1 MHFSD
6 FFIKRPVFASVVS
19 ILITLVGAISI
30 PSLPVEQYPELALP
44 QVQITATYTGA
55 SAETVENAVTTVLE
69 RQLNGMEGM
78 RYLSSTSTD
87 DGQCN
92 IIATFD
98 PSRDPDLAA
107 VDAQNRVATA
117 TPQLPAQVNALGVTV
132 RKAQTQLLV
141 AFGIY
146 DKQKRYDPEFLSNY
160 ADVFIRD
167 ALLRVKGVGDVRI
180 FGERRFAMRLWLDP
194 TELARRN
201 LTAQDV
207 VNALQEQNVQVGAGK
222 VGQAPTAS
230 DQAYQLSLQVN
241 GQLASA
247 KEFEEIVV
255 QRGADG
261 ALVRIRDVGRAQL
274 GAENYAQLLRFNGQE
289 AVGLGITQLPGS
301 NALQVREGVEAEL
314 KRLSV
319 NFPPGLTYKVAFD
332 TTLAVSASIREVFQ
346 SLGEAILLVII
357 VIFIFLHGWRSVLV
371 AVTTLPVSL
380 VGTFMFVNA
389 FGFSLNTLTLF
400 GLTLATGLVVDDAI
414 VVIENVER
422 VMEHDQVDSHTATSR
437 GMQQVSGVVVATA
450 LVLSA
455 VFIPVSFF
463 PGTTGAIYRQFAL
476 TIAFSISLSALVAL
490 TLSPALC
497 ARLLRSN
504 EGNKFVL
511 ARKFDDGLD
520 SLRRGYGKLLGFML
534 GKARWLV
541 VAAFVVFLV
550 ATGLLYRS
558 VPSGF
563 IPDEDQG
570 YLIVAVQGPE
580 GTSLEYTRQVLLQVE
595 DILRKQPEVTDIFT
609 VGGFSL
615 LGTGANYGSLFLNL
629 KPWEERKKKEQS
641 VASMVERLRG
651 PLAQVGGARVL
662 PLQPPA
668 IRGVGSVGGFEFVLE
683 DQEGGHSLEELA
695 QATQSL
701 VGRANQEPRLRG
713 VFSAYSAGSPQLNI
727 QVDREKAK
735 AQGVSLA
742 AVFATLQVYMGSQY
756 VNDFTFAN
764 RVYRVFVQAAV
775 PFRDNPK
782 DIGSFYVRSDAGG
795 MVPLEALVKLTPV
808 ATAQTI
814 SHYNLFRAANLNGQ
828 GTPGVSTGQALQIM
842 QDLATQTLPP
852 GFTYEWTGLSLEQ
865 KSAGNTVLIIFALGI
880 LFVFLVLSAQYESF
894 ALPFVVMLAVPVAM
908 LGALLLQTLR
918 GLVNDVFC
926 QVGLVM
932 LVGLASKNAILIVEF
947 GEQLRAQGQGVVESA
962 INAAE
967 TRLRPILMT
976 SFAFLFGVVPL
987 MLASGAG
994 SAARKSL
1001 GTTVFGGM
1009 LFSTFVNLI
1018 FIPVLYAIIEG
1029 ARTKLLKHRK
1039 HGNPQSGP
1047 PHNPPPPSI
1056 PPEGEPPRPQPA

>member
-1 MHFSD
+1 MFTD
-6 FFIKRPVFASVVS
+6 FFIQRPVFASVLS

-30 PSLPVEQYPELALP
+30 PSLPIEQYPELALP
-44 QVQITATYTGA
+44 QVQVTSTYTGA
-55 SAETVENAVTTVLE
+55 SAETVESAVTTVLE

-78 RYLSSTSTD
+78 RYMSSTSTN
-87 DGQCN
+87 DGQST
-92 IIATFD
+92 ITATFD
-98 PSRDPDLAA
+98 PSRDVDLAA
-107 VDAQNRVATA
+107 VDVQNRVATA

-141 AFGIY
+141 SFGVY
-146 DKQKRYDPEFLSNY
+146 DKEKRYDTEFISNY

-194 TELARRN
+194 TELARRG

-222 VGQAPTAS
+222 VGQAPS
-230 DQAYQLSLQVN
+230 SKEQAYQLSLQVK
-241 GQLASA
+241 GQLTSA
-247 KEFEEIVV
+247 DEFGAIVI

-261 ALVRIRDVGRAQL
+261 ALVRIRDVGNAQL
-274 GAENYAQLLRFNGQE
+274 GAESYQQLLRFNGQD

-301 NALQVREGVEAEL
+301 NALDVRKGVEAEL
-314 KRLSV
+314 QRLSA
-319 NFPPGLTYKVAFD
+319 NFPPGLTYQVAFD
-332 TTLAVSASIREVFQ
+332 TTAAVSASIEEVLQ
-346 SLGEAILLVII
+346 ALGEAILLVIL

-422 VMEHDQVDSHTATSR
+422 VIEHEKVDAKEATHR

-497 ARLLRSN
+497 ARLLRTN
-504 EGNKFVL
+504 EGKKFML
-511 ARKFDDGLD
+511 ARKFDQGMDA
-520 SLRRGYGKLLGFML
+520 LRRGYGRLLGLML
-534 GKARWLV
+534 GKARWIV
-541 VAAFVVFLV
+541 VAVFAALLV
-550 ATGLLYRS
+550 ATGFLYRAT
-558 VPSGF
+558 PTGF
-563 IPDEDQG
+563 IPEEDQG

-580 GTSLEYTRQVLLQVE
+580 GTSLEYTRNVLIQVE
-595 DILRKQPEVTDIFT
+595 SLLRAQPEVVDTFT

-615 LGTGANYGSLFLNL
+615 LGTGANYGSLFINL
-629 KPWEERKKKEQS
+629 KPWEEREQREQS
-641 VASMVERLRG
+641 VAGLVERLRG
-651 PLAQVGGARVL
+651 PLSQVGGARVL

-683 DQEGGHSLEELA
+683 DQQGGRSLEELA
-695 QATQSL
+695 QATQAL
-701 VGRANQEPRLRG
+701 IIKGNQEPRLRG
-713 VFSAYSAGSPQLNI
+713 VFSSYTAGSPQLNI
-727 QVDREKAK
+727 AVDREKAK
-735 AQGVSLA
+735 ALGVPLSTL
-742 AVFATLQVYMGSQY
+742 FSTLQVYLGSQY

-764 RVYRVFVQAAV
+764 RVYRVFVQAAT

-782 DIGSFYVRSDAGG
+782 DIGSFYVRADTGA
-795 MVPLEALVKLTPV
+795 MVPLESLVTVTPIT
-808 ATAQTI
+808 TAQNIT
-814 SHYNLFRAANLNGQ
+814 HYNLFRSTNINGQ
-828 GTPGVSTGQALQIM
+828 GAPGVSTGQALEAMETVAKQ
-842 QDLATQTLPP
+842 ALPP
-852 GFTYEWTGLSLEQ
+852 GFTYEWTGLSAEQ
-865 KSAGNTVLIIFALGI
+865 KSAGNTVLVIFALGI
-880 LFVFLVLSAQYESF
+880 VFVFLVLAAQYESF

-908 LGALLLQTLR
+908 MGALLLQNAR

-994 SAARKSL
+994 ASARKSL
-1001 GTTVFGGM
+1001 GTAVFGGM

-1018 FIPVLYAIIEG
+1018 FIPVLYALVEG
-1029 ARTKLLKHRK
+1029 ARSKVLKSRK
-1039 HGNPQSGP
+1039 TGKSLP
-1047 PHNPPPPSI
+1047 PG
-1056 PPEGEPPRPQPA
+1056 GEPPRPQPA

>member
-1 MHFSD
+1 MFTD
-6 FFIKRPVFASVVS
+6 FFIQRPVFSSVLS

-30 PSLPVEQYPELALP
+30 PSLPIEQYPELALP

-55 SAETVENAVTTVLE
+55 SAETVESAVTTVLE

-78 RYLSSTSTD
+78 RYMSSTSTN
-87 DGQCN
+87 DGQST
-92 IIATFD
+92 ITATFD
-98 PSRDPDLAA
+98 PSRDVDLAA
-107 VDAQNRVATA
+107 VDVQNRVATA
-117 TPQLPAQVNALGVTV
+117 TPQLPSQVNALGVTV

-141 AFGIY
+141 SFGVY
-146 DKQKRYDPEFLSNY
+146 DKEKRYDTEFISNY
-160 ADVFIRD
+160 ADVYIRD

-207 VNALQEQNVQVGAGK
+207 LNALQEQNVQVGAGK
-222 VGQAPTAS
+222 VGQAPS
-230 DQAYQLSLQVN
+230 SKEQAYQLSLQVK
-241 GQLASA
+241 GQLTSPE
-247 KEFEEIVV
+247 EFGAIVI
-255 QRGADG
+255 QRGQDG
-261 ALVRIRDVGRAQL
+261 ALVRIRDVGDVKL
-274 GAENYAQLLRFNGQE
+274 GAENYQQLLRFNGQD

-301 NALQVREGVEAEL
+301 NALEVREGVEAEL
-314 KRLSV
+314 TRLSAS
-319 NFPPGLTYKVAFD
+319 FPPGLTYQVAFD
-332 TTLAVSASIREVFQ
+332 TTAAVSASIEEVLKA
-346 SLGEAILLVII
+346 LGEAILLVVL

-422 VMEHDQVDSHTATSR
+422 VIEHEKVDAKEATHR
-437 GMQQVSGVVVATA
+437 GMQQVAGVVVATA

-497 ARLLRSN
+497 ARLLRPN
-504 EGNKFVL
+504 EGQKFVL
-511 ARKFDDGLD
+511 ARKFDEGLD
-520 SLRRGYGKLLGFML
+520 ALRRGYGKLLRLML
-534 GKARWLV
+534 GKLRWV
-541 VAAFVVFLV
+541 VVGIFAVFLV

-558 VPSGF
+558 TPTGF

-570 YLIVAVQGPE
+570 YVIIAVQGPE
-580 GTSLEYTRQVLLQVE
+580 GTSLEYTRNVLIQVE
-595 DILRKQPEVTDIFT
+595 DIIKQQEEVTQIFT

-615 LGTGANYGSLFLNL
+615 LGTGANYGSLFINL
-629 KPWEERKKKEQS
+629 KPWEERKAKESS
-641 VASMVERLRG
+641 VAGIIERLR
-651 PLAQVGGARVL
+651 PQLSQVGGARVL

-683 DQEGGHSLEELA
+683 DQQGGRTLDELA
-695 QATQSL
+695 QATQAL
-701 VGRANQEPRLRG
+701 VGRASAEQQLRG
-713 VFSAYSAGSPQLNI
+713 VFSAFTAGSPQLNI
-727 QVDREKAK
+727 DVDREKAK
-735 AQGVSLA
+735 ALGVPLSSL
-742 AVFATLQVYMGSQY
+742 FSTLQVYLGSQY
-756 VNDFTFAN
+756 VNDFTFSN
-764 RVYRVFVQAAV
+764 RVYRVFVQAAT

-782 DIGSFYVRSDAGG
+782 DIGSLYVRSDTGA
-795 MVPLEALVKLTPV
+795 MVPLESLVKVTPMT
-808 ATAQTI
+808 TAPNIT
-814 SHYNLFRAANLNGQ
+814 HYNLFRSANINGQ
-828 GTPGVSTGQALQIM
+828 GAPGVSTGQALNAMEAVAKQ
-842 QDLATQTLPP
+842 ALPP
-852 GFTYEWTGLSLEQ
+852 GFTFEWTGLSQEQ
-865 KSAGNTVLIIFALGI
+865 KSAGNTVLVIFALGI
-880 LFVFLVLSAQYESF
+880 VFVFLVLAAQYESF

-908 LGALLLQTLR
+908 MGALLLQNLR

-987 MLASGAG
+987 MLATGAG
-994 SAARKSL
+994 ASARKSL
-1001 GTTVFGGM
+1001 GTAVFGGM

-1018 FIPVLYAIIEG
+1018 FIPVLYALVEG
-1029 ARTKLLKHRK
+1029 ARTKILKHRK

>member
-1 MHFSD
+1 MNFSD
-6 FFIKRPVFASVVS
+6 FFIKRPVFASVLS

-30 PSLPVEQYPELALP
+30 PGLPIEQYPELALP

-55 SAETVENAVTTVLE
+55 SAETVESSVTTVLE

-78 RYLSSTSTD
+78 RYLSSTSTN
-87 DGQCN
+87 DGQST

-141 AFGIY
+141 SFGVF
-146 DKQKRYDPEFLSNY
+146 DKQKRYDTEFISNY

-207 VNALQEQNVQVGAGK
+207 LNALEEQNVQVGAGK
-222 VGQAPTAS
+222 VGQAPS
-230 DQAYQLSLQVN
+230 SKDQAYQLSLQVN
-241 GQLASA
+241 GQLSSA
-247 KEFEEIVV
+247 KEFEAIVV

-274 GAENYAQLLRFNGQE
+274 GAENYAQLLRFDGQE

-301 NALQVREGVEAEL
+301 NALEVREGVEAEL
-314 KRLSV
+314 KRLSA

-332 TTLAVSASIREVFQ
+332 TTLAVSASIREVLQ

-422 VMEHDQVDSHTATSR
+422 VMEHEKVDAREATSR

-497 ARLLRSN
+497 ARLLRAN
-504 EGNKFVL
+504 EGKKFL
-511 ARKFDDGLD
+511 PARKFDEGLD
-520 SLRRGYGKLLGFML
+520 ALRRGYGKLLGFML

-541 VAAFVVFLV
+541 VAAFVVFLI
-550 ATGLLYRS
+550 ATGLLYRA

-595 DILRKQPEVTDIFT
+595 GILREQPEVIDIFT

-615 LGTGANYGSLFLNL
+615 LGTGANYGALFINL
-629 KPWEERKKKEQS
+629 KPWEERKKPEES
-641 VASMVERLRG
+641 VAGLVERLRG
-651 PLAQVGGARVL
+651 PLGRVPGARVL

-683 DQEGGHSLEELA
+683 DQEGGHSLEELS
-695 QATQSL
+695 QATQAL
-701 VGRANQEPRLRG
+701 VGKASQEPRLRG
-713 VFSAYSAGSPQLNI
+713 VFSSYSAGSPQLNI
-727 QVDREKAK
+727 EVDREKAK
-735 AQGVSLA
+735 AQGVSLS
-742 AVFATLQVYMGSQY
+742 AVFSTLQVYLGSQY

-764 RVYRVFVQAAV
+764 RVYRVFVQAAT

-782 DIGSFYVRSDAGG
+782 DIGSFYVRSESGG
-795 MVPLEALVKLTPV
+795 MVPLEALVKVTPV
-808 ATAQTI
+808 STAQNIT
-814 SHYNLFRAANLNGQ
+814 HYNLFRSANVNGQ
-828 GTPGVSTGQALQIM
+828 GSPGVSTGQAL
-842 QDLATQTLPP
+842 LAMEDVAKQVLPA

-865 KSAGNTVLIIFALGI
+865 KSAGNTVLVIFALGI
-880 LFVFLVLSAQYESF
+880 IFVFLVLSAQYESF

-908 LGALLLQTLR
+908 LGALLLQTAR

-1018 FIPVLYAIIEG
+1018 FIPVLYALVEG
-1029 ARTKLLKHRK
+1029 ARTKVLKHRK
-1039 HGNPQSGP
+1039 PGNSTGGP
-1047 PHNPPPPSI
+1047 PDSPPPSI
-1056 PPEGEPPRPQPA
+1056 PPERDPPRPQPA

>member
-1 MHFSD
+1 MFTD
-6 FFIKRPVFASVVS
+6 FFIQRPVFASVLS

-30 PSLPVEQYPELALP
+30 PSLPIEQYPELALP
-44 QVQITATYTGA
+44 QVQVTSTYTGA
-55 SAETVENAVTTVLE
+55 SAETVESAVTTVLE

-78 RYLSSTSTD
+78 RYLSSTSTSE
-87 DGQCN
+87 GQST

-98 PSRDPDLAA
+98 PERDVDLAA
-107 VDAQNRVATA
+107 VDVQNRVATA
-117 TPQLPAQVNALGVTV
+117 TPQLPQQVNALGVTV

-141 AFGIY
+141 SFGLY
-146 DKQKRYDPEFLSNY
+146 DQEKRYTTEFLSNY
-160 ADVFIRD
+160 ADVYIRD

-194 TELARRN
+194 TELARRG

-207 VNALQEQNVQVGAGK
+207 LNALEEQNVQVGAGK
-222 VGQAPTAS
+222 VGQAPS
-230 DQAYQLSLQVN
+230 SREQAYQLSLQVK
-241 GQLASA
+241 GQLTSPE
-247 KEFEEIVV
+247 EFGAIVV
-255 QRGADG
+255 QRGAEG
-261 ALVRIRDVGRAQL
+261 ALVRIRDVGRAEL
-274 GAENYAQLLRFNGQE
+274 GAENYQQLLRFNGQE
-289 AVGLGITQLPGS
+289 AVGLGITQLAGS
-301 NALQVREGVEAEL
+301 NALEVREGVEAEL
-314 KRLSV
+314 KRLST
-319 NFPPGLTYKVAFD
+319 NFPPGLTYRVAFD
-332 TTLAVSASIREVFQ
+332 TTRAVSASIQEVLTA
-346 SLGEAILLVII
+346 LGEAILLVVL

-380 VGTFMFVNA
+380 VGTFMFVSA

-422 VMEHDQVDSHTATSR
+422 VMEHDKVDAKEATHR
-437 GMQQVSGVVVATA
+437 GMKQVSGVVVATA

-497 ARLLRSN
+497 ARLLRTN
-504 EGNKFVL
+504 EGQKFVL
-511 ARKFDDGLD
+511 ARKFDQGMDAF
-520 SLRRGYGKLLGFML
+520 RRGYGRLLGLML
-534 GKARWLV
+534 GKARWIV
-541 VAAFVVFLV
+541 VGVFAALLV
-550 ATGLLYRS
+550 ATGLLYRAT
-558 VPSGF
+558 PTGF
-563 IPDEDQG
+563 IPEEDQG

-580 GTSLEYTRQVLLQVE
+580 GTSLEYTRNVLIQVE
-595 DILRKQPEVTDIFT
+595 SLLRAQPEVVDTFT

-615 LGTGANYGSLFLNL
+615 LGTGANQGSLFINL
-629 KPWEERKKKEQS
+629 KPWEEREKREES
-641 VASMVERLRG
+641 VAGLVERLRG
-651 PLAQVGGARVL
+651 PLSQVGGARVL

-683 DQEGGHSLEELA
+683 DQQGGRSLEELA
-695 QATQSL
+695 QATQAL
-701 VGRANQEPRLRG
+701 IIKGNQDPRLRG
-713 VFSAYSAGSPQLNI
+713 VFSSFTAGSPQLNI
-727 QVDREKAK
+727 DVDREKAK
-735 AQGVSLA
+735 ALGVPLSTL
-742 AVFATLQVYMGSQY
+742 FSTLQVYLGSQY

-764 RVYRVFVQAAV
+764 RVYRVFVQAAT

-782 DIGSFYVRSDAGG
+782 DIGSFYVRADSGA
-795 MVPLEALVKLTPV
+795 MVPLESLVKVTPIT
-808 ATAQTI
+808 TAQNIT
-814 SHYNLFRAANLNGQ
+814 HYNLFRSTNINGQ
-828 GTPGVSTGQALQIM
+828 GAPGVSTGQALEAMEDVAKQ
-842 QDLATQTLPP
+842 ALPP
-852 GFTYEWTGLSLEQ
+852 GFTYEWTGLSAEQ
-865 KSAGNTVLIIFALGI
+865 KSAGNTVLVIVALGI
-880 LFVFLVLSAQYESF
+880 VFVFLVLAAQYESF

-908 LGALLLQTLR
+908 MGALLLQNAR

-994 SAARKSL
+994 ASARKSL
-1001 GTTVFGGM
+1001 GTAVFGGM

-1018 FIPVLYAIIEG
+1018 FIPVLYALVEG
-1029 ARTKLLKHRK
+1029 ARSKVLKNRK
-1039 HGNPQSGP
+1039 TGKSLP
-1047 PHNPPPPSI
+1047 PGS
-1056 PPEGEPPRPQPA
+1056 EPPRPQPV

>member
-1 MHFSD
+1 MFTD
-6 FFIKRPVFASVVS
+6 FFIKRPVFSSVLS

-30 PSLPVEQYPELALP
+30 PSLPIEQYPELALP

-55 SAETVENAVTTVLE
+55 SAETVESAVTTVLE

-78 RYLSSTSTD
+78 RYMSSTSTN
-87 DGQCN
+87 DGQST
-92 IIATFD
+92 ITATFD
-98 PSRDPDLAA
+98 PSRDVDLAA
-107 VDAQNRVATA
+107 VDVQNRVATA
-117 TPQLPAQVNALGVTV
+117 TPQLPSQVNALGVTV

-141 AFGIY
+141 SFGVY
-146 DKQKRYDPEFLSNY
+146 DKEKRYDTEFISNY

-207 VNALQEQNVQVGAGK
+207 LNALQEQNVQVGAGK
-222 VGQAPTAS
+222 VGQAPS
-230 DQAYQLSLQVN
+230 SKEQAYQLSLQVK
-241 GQLASA
+241 GQLTSPE
-247 KEFEEIVV
+247 EFGAIVI
-255 QRGADG
+255 QRGQDG
-261 ALVRIRDVGRAQL
+261 ALVRIRDVGDVKL
-274 GAENYAQLLRFNGQE
+274 GAESYQQLLRFNGQD

-301 NALQVREGVEAEL
+301 NALDVREGVEAEL
-314 KRLSV
+314 KRLSA
-319 NFPPGLTYKVAFD
+319 NFPPGLTYQVAFD
-332 TTLAVSASIREVFQ
+332 TTAAVSASIEEVLKA
-346 SLGEAILLVII
+346 LGEAILLVVL

-422 VMEHDQVDSHTATSR
+422 VIEHEKVDAKEATHR
-437 GMQQVSGVVVATA
+437 GMQQVAGVVVATA

-497 ARLLRSN
+497 ARLLRPN
-504 EGNKFVL
+504 EGQKFVL
-511 ARKFDDGLD
+511 ARKFDEGLD
-520 SLRRGYGKLLGFML
+520 ALRRGYGKLLRLML
-534 GKARWLV
+534 GKLRWV
-541 VAAFVVFLV
+541 VVGIFAVFLV

-558 VPSGF
+558 TPTGF

-570 YLIVAVQGPE
+570 YVIIAVQGPE
-580 GTSLEYTRQVLLQVE
+580 GTSLEYTRNVLIQVE
-595 DILRKQPEVTDIFT
+595 GIIKQQEEVTQIFT

-615 LGTGANYGSLFLNL
+615 LGTGANYGSLFINL
-629 KPWEERKKKEQS
+629 KPWEERKAKESS
-641 VASMVERLRG
+641 VAGLIERLR
-651 PLAQVGGARVL
+651 PQLSQVGGARVL

-683 DQEGGHSLEELA
+683 DQQGGRTLDELA
-695 QATQSL
+695 QATQAL
-701 VGRANQEPRLRG
+701 VGRASAEQQLRG
-713 VFSAYSAGSPQLNI
+713 VFSAFTAGSPQLNI
-727 QVDREKAK
+727 DVDREKAK
-735 AQGVSLA
+735 ALGVPLSSL
-742 AVFATLQVYMGSQY
+742 FSTLQVYLGSQY
-756 VNDFTFAN
+756 VNDFTFSN
-764 RVYRVFVQAAV
+764 RVYRVFVQAAT

-782 DIGSFYVRSDAGG
+782 DIGSLYVRSDTGA
-795 MVPLEALVKLTPV
+795 MVPLESLVKVTPMT
-808 ATAQTI
+808 TAPNIT
-814 SHYNLFRAANLNGQ
+814 HYNLFRSANINGQ
-828 GTPGVSTGQALQIM
+828 GAPGVSTGQALNAMEEVAKQ
-842 QDLATQTLPP
+842 ALPP
-852 GFTYEWTGLSLEQ
+852 GFTFEWTGLSQEQ
-865 KSAGNTVLIIFALGI
+865 KSAGNTVLVIFALGI
-880 LFVFLVLSAQYESF
+880 VFVFLVLAAQYESF

-908 LGALLLQTLR
+908 MGALLLQNLR

-987 MLASGAG
+987 MLATGAG
-994 SAARKSL
+994 ASARKSL
-1001 GTTVFGGM
+1001 GTAVFGGM

-1018 FIPVLYAIIEG
+1018 FIPVLYALVEG
-1029 ARTKLLKHRK
+1029 ARTKILKHRK
-1039 HGNPQSGP
+1039 HGNRQSGP

>member
-1 MHFSD
+1 MFTD
-6 FFIKRPVFASVVS
+6 FFIKRPVFSSVLS

-30 PSLPVEQYPELALP
+30 PSLPIEQYPELALP
-44 QVQITATYTGA
+44 QVQVTATYTGA
-55 SAETVENAVTTVLE
+55 SAETVESAVTTVLE

-78 RYLSSTSTD
+78 RYMSSTSTN
-87 DGQCN
+87 DGQCT
-92 IIATFD
+92 ITATFD
-98 PSRDPDLAA
+98 PSRDVDLAA
-107 VDAQNRVATA
+107 VDVQNRVATA
-117 TPQLPAQVNALGVTV
+117 TPQLPSAVNALGVTV

-141 AFGIY
+141 SFGVY
-146 DKQKRYDPEFLSNY
+146 DAEKRYDTEFLSNY
-160 ADVFIRD
+160 ADVYIRD

-207 VNALQEQNVQVGAGK
+207 VSALQEQNVQVGAGK
-222 VGQAPTAS
+222 VGQAPSAR
-230 DQAYQLSLQVN
+230 DQAYQLSLQVK
-241 GQLASA
+241 GQLTSPD
-247 KEFEEIVV
+247 EFGAIVI

-261 ALVRIRDVGRAQL
+261 ALVRIRDVGSVKL
-274 GAENYAQLLRFNGQE
+274 GAENYQQLLRFNGQD

-301 NALQVREGVEAEL
+301 NALEVREGVEAEL
-314 KRLSV
+314 KRLSA

-332 TTLAVSASIREVFQ
+332 TTAAVSASIDEVLHA
-346 SLGEAILLVII
+346 LGEAILLVIL

-422 VMEHDQVDSHTATSR
+422 VIEHDKVDAKEATHR
-437 GMQQVSGVVVATA
+437 GMQQVAGVVVATA

-497 ARLLRSN
+497 ARLLRPN
-504 EGNKFVL
+504 EGQKFLL
-511 ARKFDDGLD
+511 ARKFDQGLD
-520 SLRRGYGKLLGFML
+520 ALRRGYGKLLGLML

-541 VAAFVVFLV
+541 VAIFAAFLV
-550 ATGLLYRS
+550 GTGLLYRS
-558 VPSGF
+558 TPTGF

-570 YLIVAVQGPE
+570 YLIIAVQGPE
-580 GTSLEYTRQVLLQVE
+580 GTSLEYTRNVLIQVE
-595 DILRKQPEVTDIFT
+595 DIVRQQREVTEIFT

-615 LGTGANYGSLFLNL
+615 LGTGANYGSLFINL
-629 KPWEERKKKEQS
+629 RPWEERKAKESS
-641 VASMVERLRG
+641 VAGLVERLRG
-651 PLAQVGGARVL
+651 PLALVGGARVQ

-683 DQEGGHSLEELA
+683 DQQGDRTLDELA
-695 QATQSL
+695 QATQAL
-701 VGRANQEPRLRG
+701 VGTASQEKRLRG
-713 VFSAYSAGSPQLNI
+713 VFSAFTAGSPQLNI
-727 QVDREKAK
+727 DVDREKAK
-735 AQGVSLA
+735 AMGVPLSSL
-742 AVFATLQVYMGSQY
+742 FSTLQVYLGSQY
-756 VNDFTFAN
+756 VNDFTFSN
-764 RVYRVFVQAAV
+764 RVYRVFVQAAT

-782 DIGSFYVRSDAGG
+782 DIGSLYVRSDTGA
-795 MVPLEALVKLTPV
+795 MVPLEALVKVTPIT
-808 ATAQTI
+808 TAPNIT
-814 SHYNLFRAANLNGQ
+814 HYNLFRSANLNGQ
-828 GTPGVSTGQALQIM
+828 GAPGVSTGQALSAM
-842 QDLATQTLPP
+842 EAVAKRALPP

-865 KSAGNTVLIIFALGI
+865 KSAGNTVLVIFALGI
-880 LFVFLVLSAQYESF
+880 VFVFLVLAAQYESF

-908 LGALLLQTLR
+908 MGALILQNLR

-994 SAARKSL
+994 ASARKSL
-1001 GTTVFGGM
+1001 GTAVFGGM

-1018 FIPVLYAIIEG
+1018 FIPVLYALVEG
-1029 ARTKLLKHRK
+1029 ARTRILKHRK
-1039 HGNPQSGP
+1039 HGNSPGGP
-1047 PHNPPPPSI
+1047 GNPPPSI
-1056 PPEGEPPRPQPA
+1056 PPEEEPPRPQPA